1 MTMKRAVLVAA
12 AGLLFGATAVA
23 QPCGWGHGMMGD
35 PGGGWGMGPGMMGG
49 FGGGWGMGSGMMGG
63 YGGGPGVGMG
73 PGPMGGYGGGPGMM
87 HGRGG
92 GAGFGLDLTPEQV
105 RQIAG
110 IREETA
116 RVMWQLMGTLHQNRY
131 HMHGMFG
138 TGEFDEEAARQAY
151 EMAAETHKAMFEKQ
165 IDARKRIDAVFTDE
179 QREQLRKAWG
189 GR

>member
-35 PGGGWGMGPGMMGG
+35 PGSGWGMGPGMMNGYG
-49 FGGGWGMGSGMMGG
+49 AGPAMGPGMMGG
-63 YGGGPGVGMG
+63 YGGGPG
-73 PGPMGGYGGGPGMM
+73 MM
-87 HGRGG
+87 RGRGG
-92 GAGFGLDLTPEQV
+92 GAFLGLELTPDQA

-110 IREETA
+110 IHEETA
-116 RVMWQLMGTLHQNRY
+116 RVMWQLMGTMHQNRY

-138 TGEFDEEAARQAY
+138 MGEFDEEAARQAY
-151 EMAAETHKAMFEKQ
+151 DMAAETHKAMFEKQ
-165 IDARKRIDAVFTDE
+165 IDARKRIDAVLTDE
-179 QREQLRKAWG
+179 QREQLRKHWG